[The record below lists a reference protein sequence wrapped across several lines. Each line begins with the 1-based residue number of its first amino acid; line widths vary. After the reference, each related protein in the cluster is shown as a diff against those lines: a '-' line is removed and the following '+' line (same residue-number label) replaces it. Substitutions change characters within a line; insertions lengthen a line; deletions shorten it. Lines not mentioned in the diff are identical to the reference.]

1 MKFQNLELP
10 LQENKIGET
19 SWLTEV
25 TVLKPILNK
34 HMAPKG
40 KVGLVIVKEGSLD
53 YVWEDELDNILTGD
67 KDHPI
72 VIEPERYHHVIITGK
87 VVFKIEFYKDIP
99 VSSMDED
106 AVRPGEAFI
115 NNSK

>member
-1 MKFQNLELP
+1 MNYQNIDLP
-10 LQENKIGET
+10 QKENKIGET
-19 SWLTEV
+19 PWLNEV

-40 KVGLVIVKEGSLD
+40 KVGLVVVKEGSLD
-53 YVWEDELDNILTGD
+53 YVWEDDLDNILTCD
-67 KDHPI
+67 AAHPI

-87 VVFKIEFYKDIP
+87 VLFKIEFYKDVDALIL
-99 VSSMDED
+99 DEN

-115 NNSK
+115 TNK

>member
-1 MKFQNLELP
+1 MIFQNEKIP
-10 LQENKIGET
+10 SEKNKIGET
-19 SWLTEV
+19 PWLTET

-40 KVGLVIVKEGSLD
+40 KVGLIVVKEGSLD
-53 YVWEDELDNILTGD
+53 YVWEDDLNTVLTSD

-87 VVFKIEFYKDIP
+87 VTFKIEFYKDVEPKSI
-99 VSSMDED
+99 DKL
-106 AVRPGEAFI
+106 AIRPGELFI
-115 NNSK
+115 DE

>member
-1 MKFQNLELP
+1 MKYQNIDLP
-10 LQENKIGET
+10 PQENKIGET
-19 SWLTEV
+19 PWLTEV

-40 KVGLVIVKEGSLD
+40 KIGLVVVKEGSLD
-53 YVWEDELDNILTGD
+53 YVWEDDLDNVLTSD

-87 VVFKIEFYKDIP
+87 VLFRIEFYKDVEP
-99 VSSMDED
+99 LLSDEN
-106 AVRPGEAFI
+106 AVRPGESFI
-115 NNSK
+115 NKK

>member
-1 MKFQNLELP
+1 MRFQTLP
-10 LQENKIGET
+10 LPNKENKLGET
-19 SWLTEV
+19 GWMTEE

-40 KVGLVIVKEGSLD
+40 KVGLVVVKEGSLGFI
-53 YVWEDELDNILTGD
+53 WEDTPNDMIKGD

-72 VIEPERYHHVIITGK
+72 VIEPERFHHVVITGK
-87 VVFKIEFYKDIP
+87 VEFRVEFYKH
-99 VSSMDED
+99 DELNQYNEV

-115 NNSK
+115 K

>member
-1 MKFQNLELP
+1 MKYQNLELP
-10 LQENKIGET
+10 LIENKIGET
-19 SWLTEV
+19 PWLTEE

-40 KVGLVIVKEGSLD
+40 KVGLVVVKEGSLD
-53 YVWEDELDNILTGD
+53 YVWEDDLDNVLTSD

-87 VVFKIEFYKDIP
+87 VLFKIEFYKDVTPLSID
-99 VSSMDED
+99 DE
-106 AVRPGEAFI
+106 AVRPGEVFI
-115 NNSK
+115 NKE